1 MRNVI
6 WKAWSNVK
14 PHMQLQHV
22 RSLAAATTRKYTMPA
37 SIKDFSALKSLHK
50 DLKVQEEVRQAA
62 EAERLRLEKI
72 AQLEADLFRRSI
84 GDVAPLTPRDNVIV
98 TAPRPLPIAR
108 HHLADEQAALEQSLS
123 DEFTI
128 ETLLDTDEALS
139 YARNG
144 IGPDVLKKMRRGHWV
159 IQNELDLHG
168 MRTEEARE
176 ALAEFL
182 RNAVKRGVRCVRV
195 IHGKG
200 LGSINKE
207 PVLKKKVRNWL
218 VQKEEVIAF
227 CQAKAADGGAGALIV
242 LLKSS

>member
-1 MRNVI
+1 
-6 WKAWSNVK
+6 
-14 PHMQLQHV
+14 
-22 RSLAAATTRKYTMPA
+22 MPA
-37 SIKDFSALKSLHK
+37 PIKDFSALKSLHK
-50 DLKVQEEVRQAA
+50 NLKVQEEARQAT

-84 GDVAPLTPRDNVIV
+84 GNVAPLTPRDKVIAA
-98 TAPRPLPIAR
+98 APRPLPIAR
-108 HHLADEQAALEQSLS
+108 QHLADEQAALEQSLS

-144 IGPDVLKKMRRGHWV
+144 IGPDVLRKMRRGHWV
-159 IQNELDLHG
+159 IQGQLDLHG
-168 MRTEEARE
+168 MRTDEARE

-182 RNAVKRGVRCVRV
+182 RNAVKRGLRCVRV

>member
-1 MRNVI
+1 
-6 WKAWSNVK
+6 
-14 PHMQLQHV
+14 
-22 RSLAAATTRKYTMPA
+22 MPA
-37 SIKDFSALKSLHK
+37 PIKDFSALKSLHK
-50 DLKVQEEVRQAA
+50 DLKVQEEARQIA
-62 EAERLRLEKI
+62 ETERLRLEKI

-84 GDVAPLTPRDNVIV
+84 GDVAPLTPRDKVIV
-98 TAPRPLPIAR
+98 AAPRPLPIAR

-144 IGPDVLKKMRRGHWV
+144 IGPDVLRKMRRGHWV
-159 IQNELDLHG
+159 IQSQLDLHG
-168 MRTEEARE
+168 MRTDEARE

-200 LGSINKE
+200 LGSVNKE

-227 CQAKAADGGAGALIV
+227 CQARAADGGAGALIV